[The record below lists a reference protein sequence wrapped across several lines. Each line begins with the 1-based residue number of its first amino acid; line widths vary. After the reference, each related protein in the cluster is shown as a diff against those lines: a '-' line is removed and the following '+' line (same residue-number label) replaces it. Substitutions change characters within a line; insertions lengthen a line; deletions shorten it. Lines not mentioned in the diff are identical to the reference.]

1 MDVKELGK
9 QGQSLWLDNVP
20 RELLTNGELARLVR
34 EEGVRGVTTNPSTLE
49 EAIAEGTDYDAS
61 LARNVARRD
70 EPAACLYERLSV
82 EDLQAAADILKPL
95 YYESERRDGYVSME
109 VSPRWVHD
117 TWGTIEEGRRLWARV
132 NRENLMIEIPGTIEA
147 MPAIEALTSEGINV
161 NITLLFT
168 RSARLS
174 AERSYMSGLE
184 NLAGRRGTLAR
195 VASVAT
201 MFVSRIDDVVDE
213 KLSAQ
218 LSTETRATEPL
229 RALLGKAAI
238 ANAKL
243 AYQDWKATCKTA
255 RWQSL
260 LDHGANPQRVAWAGT
275 GTDTTRFRD
284 LLYVESLVGPDTVD
298 TIALSTLTALR
309 HHGRLG
315 EGLEDGLEEAREV
328 ILMLAKAGISLDEIG
343 DRLLEEGLMT
353 YASAFD
359 GLMASIEKKR
369 VDVLSRIPPG
379 RRSSPPPPTGH

>member
-9 QGQSLWLDNVP
+9 HGQSLWLDSV
-20 RELLTNGELARLVR
+20 RRDLLSNGELARLVR
-34 EEGVRGVTTNPSTLE
+34 EDGVRGVTTNPSTLE

-61 LARNVARRD
+61 LARYVARRD
-70 EPAACLYERLSV
+70 ESASSLYERLSV

-109 VSPRWVHD
+109 VSPRWAHD

-132 NRENLMIEIPGTIEA
+132 HRENLMIEIPGTAEA
-147 MPAIEALTSEGINV
+147 MPAIEALTAEGINV
-161 NITLLFT
+161 NTTLLFS
-168 RSARLS
+168 RSARMKA
-174 AERSYMSGLE
+174 AESYMSGLE
-184 NLAGRRGTLAR
+184 ILAGRRGTLAR

-201 MFVSRIDDVVDE
+201 MFVSRIDDIVDE

-218 LSTETRATEPL
+218 LTTHTRVTEPL

-243 AYQDWKATCKTA
+243 AYQDWKETCKTA

-260 LDHGANPQRVAWAGT
+260 VNHGANPQRLAWAGT
-275 GTDTTRFRD
+275 GTETTRFRD

-298 TIALSTLTALR
+298 TIPLSTLTALR

-315 EGLEDGLEEAREV
+315 AGLEDGLEEAREV
-328 ILMLAKAGISLDEIG
+328 FMMLAKAGISLDEIG
-343 DRLLEEGLMT
+343 DRLLEEGIVT

-369 VDVLSRIPPG
+369 ADVLSRIPPA
-379 RRSSPPPPTGH
+379 RRSSRPPPTGH